1 MLSNLR
7 YVSFFER
14 PHGKLVPMTIE
25 NGIVNGT
32 NGTDRTA
39 TPKRVWCCGCRRSLP
54 WSAAVL
60 CRFEDGIHDLK
71 RVWRIRGSKA
81 VEDYRSPRRYRD
93 PLASCCDLR
102 CFGRPSAGFSRVWLR
117 GVAPGCSLL
126 RLVAAT
132 GKKLEAASVK
142 HEISTAQR
150 EIHDTEKPLVGVA
163 QAFLPALEFGPD

>member
-1 MLSNLR
+1 
-7 YVSFFER
+7 
-14 PHGKLVPMTIE
+14 MTIE
-25 NGIVNGT
+25 NTMVYGT

-60 CRFEDGIHDLK
+60 CRFEDGIYDLK

-93 PLASCCDLR
+93 
-102 CFGRPSAGFSRVWLR
+102 RPRSAGFSRIWLQ

-126 RLVAAT
+126 RLVAAIR
-132 GKKLEAASVK
+132 KNLKRRL
-142 HEISTAQR
+142 
-150 EIHDTEKPLVGVA
+150 
-163 QAFLPALEFGPD
+163 